1 MFSVKK
7 KVWKNTKK
15 SYAWSGLSKIEL
27 QLVREMN
34 FVKNGTA
41 IEKKKKVRVN

>member
-15 SYAWSGLSKIEL
+15 SYAWSGFSKMGL
-27 QLVREMN
+27 QLVRYID
-34 FVKNGTA
+34 FVGNDSH
-41 IEKKKKVRVN
+41 KKTG